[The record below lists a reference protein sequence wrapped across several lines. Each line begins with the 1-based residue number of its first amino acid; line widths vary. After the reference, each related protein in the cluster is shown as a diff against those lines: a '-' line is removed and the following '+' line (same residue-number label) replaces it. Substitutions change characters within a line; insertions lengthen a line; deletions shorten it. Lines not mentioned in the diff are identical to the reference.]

1 MKRTL
6 NFKYLAAILI
16 LLVSISL
23 SACARDKAVVAAEEA
38 IAAIGEVTLESGDL
52 IEAADTAYNQLD
64 DKQKQS
70 VKNAELLTQSAEKYE
85 EIKEQHIKDHIN
97 ELLTEG
103 LSCLHGSDGNQRDL
117 NKSLACFEEAAGLG
131 DMDACFMAGWI
142 LDNELNESN
151 GQDYAKASEY
161 YTNCMDSNPY
171 ARISEAYFY
180 KNGMGKEKD
189 EDKAEAL
196 FEEAAKEIAKSP
208 EELEGKIYI
217 AEACFLIGEV
227 YYDGNGVDQDYAKA
241 MEWFTKAAD
250 LGNASAMRWIGYMYH
265 FGEGVEVDY
274 AKAMDWYSKAAD
286 LGDSTAMIWIGS
298 LYENGEGV
306 EVNYAKA
313 MEWYIK
319 AADLGYDA
327 AMNNIGFLY
336 QNGFGVDRDYA
347 KAMEWYSKAADLGDA
362 VAMNNIGTL
371 YHDGLG
377 VDQDYAKAM
386 EWFLKSVDAGG
397 TDYTI
402 MNNIAKMYENGFGV
416 EVDYAKAREWRDK
429 AE

>member
-1 MKRTL
+1 MKKML
-6 NFKYLAAILI
+6 NFKYFTAILI

-23 SACARDKAVVAAEEA
+23 SACTRDKAVVAAEEA

-85 EIKEQHIKDHIN
+85 EIKEQHIKDHIK

-103 LSCLHGSDGNQRDL
+103 LSYLHGSDGNQRDL

-131 DMDACFMAGWI
+131 DIDACFMAGWI

-171 ARISEAYFY
+171 AKICEACLY
-180 KNGMGKEKD
+180 KNGQGKEKD

-217 AEACFLIGEV
+217 AEACDLVGVI
-227 YYDGNGVDQDYAKA
+227 YYNGDGVDQ
-241 MEWFTKAAD
+241 
-250 LGNASAMRWIGYMYH
+250 
-265 FGEGVEVDY
+265 
-274 AKAMDWYSKAAD
+274 
-286 LGDSTAMIWIGS
+286 
-298 LYENGEGV
+298 
-306 EVNYAKA
+306 
-313 MEWYIK
+313 
-319 AADLGYDA
+319 
-327 AMNNIGFLY
+327 
-336 QNGFGVDRDYA
+336 DYA
-347 KAMEWYSKAADLGDA
+347 KAMEWYSKAADLGNASAMIWIGYMYYFGEGVEVDYA
-362 VAMNNIGTL
+362 KAMEWYSKAADLGNASAMNNIGVL

-386 EWFLKSVDAGG
+386 EWFLKSVDAGN
-397 TDYTI
+397 TDYAL
-402 MNNIAKMYENGFGV
+402 MNNIAQMYEYGFGV
-416 EVDYAKAREWRDK
+416 PVDYAKAKEWRDK
-429 AE
+429 AKAAENGN

>member
-1 MKRTL
+1 MKKML
-6 NFKYLAAILI
+6 NFKYFTAILL

-38 IAAIGEVTLESGDL
+38 IASIGEVTLESGDL

-70 VKNAELLTQSAEKYE
+70 VKNAELLTQSSEKYTE
-85 EIKEQHIKDHIN
+85 LKEQHIKDHIN
-97 ELLTEG
+97 ELLAEG

-131 DMDACFMAGWI
+131 DMDACFMSGWI
-142 LDNELNESN
+142 LDWELNESN

-161 YTNCMDSNPY
+161 YTKCMDSNPY
-171 ARISEAYFY
+171 AKICEAYLY
-180 KNGMGKEKD
+180 KNGQGKEKD

-196 FEEAAKEIAKSP
+196 LEEAAKEIAKSP

-241 MEWFTKAAD
+241 MEWYTKAAD
-250 LGNASAMRWIGYMYH
+250 LGNASAMNQIGYMYH

-286 LGDSTAMIWIGS
+286 LGVAM
-298 LYENGEGV
+298 
-306 EVNYAKA
+306 
-313 MEWYIK
+313 
-319 AADLGYDA
+319 
-327 AMNNIGFLY
+327 AMNNIG
-336 QNGFGVDRDYA
+336 V
-347 KAMEWYSKAADLGDA
+347 
-362 VAMNNIGTL
+362 L

-386 EWFLKSVDAGG
+386 EWFLKAVDAGN
-397 TDYTI
+397 TDYTL
-402 MNNIAKMYENGFGV
+402 MNNIAQMYENGEGV
-416 EVDYAKAREWRDK
+416 PVDYAKAKEWRDK
-429 AE
+429 AKAAENGN